1 MPSYRNRG
9 PPDLPIAVIV
19 KFDHY
24 NRPTLHDGTVPIIPI
39 RHTWFNS
46 GVQCSHLQLPHKLAW
61 AVRHHPQVPGP
72 HPWQSS
78 NRFWEFSCGR
88 IFVACSRVRHLT
100 DILFTPPFTFQC
112 LANLFNSQ
120 CLHERQLEDK
130 RLVAMQPSGAFSE
143 STLTSPPL
151 SMLLNTPSPPAPKFP
166 IIHHDT
172 PSLPSPDYSLTDEDT
187 PLSTITR
194 LLFYGW
200 GHNVS
205 AIFFMDEDTL
215 SPPSPGYFF
224 VDKDT
229 SSPPS
234 PDYYFIDEDTHS

>member
-100 DILFTPPFTFQC
+100 DILFTPPFTFQH

-120 CLHERQLEDK
+120 HLHERQLEDK
-130 RLVAMQPSGAFSE
+130 MLVAMQPSSAFSE
-143 STLTSPPL
+143 STLHLHSQCFWTLLLHLHRSDRPWRFSIPP
-151 SMLLNTPSPPAPKFP
+151 S
-166 IIHHDT
+166 H
-172 PSLPSPDYSLTDEDT
+172 
-187 PLSTITR
+187 TI
-194 LLFYGW
+194 
-200 GHNVS
+200 
-205 AIFFMDEDTL
+205 DCL
-215 SPPSPGYFF
+215 SPMQMY
-224 VDKDT
+224 VVN
-229 SSPPS
+229 
-234 PDYYFIDEDTHS
+234 